1 MCHSIISQP
10 LMEVKISLR
19 LMKKCK
25 FVVSQTSGARV
36 RPSQSFEAGVKIGAA
51 SNIKKAVTY
60 LVVINF
66 MQIEHVYGA
75 TLASRPLPL
84 FLKFHIFPSIFFL
97 K

>member
-1 MCHSIISQP
+1 
-10 LMEVKISLR
+10 MEVKISLR

-60 LVVINF
+60 SVVINF

-75 TLASRPLPL
+75 TLAS
-84 FLKFHIFPSIFFL
+84 FFEISYFSIDFFL
-97 K
+97 KMTAMPLILK